1 MKLLG
6 LVTLLSF
13 LITLSILSTGVSS
26 SVAETIFYNGT
37 VIIRTYNQS
46 VVYLPLQNITR
57 LQASSHFI
65 LQNNKVFLANPDSV
79 LSYQAKINGVIKISQ
94 PYNSSICIILP
105 YQTQLLYLYPAPIS
119 STITQSGFLN
129 LTFYGSNITIVFSP
143 SASTLKYNQNA
154 NGLFT
159 ILVVLLIIS
168 VTSTITLA
176 YLLLKNFRK
185 EKVQENLDSVE
196 VEIDSNN
203 LDERDKIVLEAIR
216 QGADT
221 LAKISK
227 ITGLPRT
234 TAYRRVKK
242 LISLGY
248 VEEIRERNKIRYVAN
263 KNVGEND
270 NNI

>member
-1 MKLLG
+1 M
-6 LVTLLSF
+6 
-13 LITLSILSTGVSS
+13 
-26 SVAETIFYNGT
+26 
-37 VIIRTYNQS
+37 
-46 VVYLPLQNITR
+46 
-57 LQASSHFI
+57 
-65 LQNNKVFLANPDSV
+65 
-79 LSYQAKINGVIKISQ
+79 
-94 PYNSSICIILP
+94 
-105 YQTQLLYLYPAPIS
+105 
-119 STITQSGFLN
+119 
-129 LTFYGSNITIVFSP
+129 
-143 SASTLKYNQNA
+143 
-154 NGLFT
+154 
-159 ILVVLLIIS
+159 LVVLLIIS

-196 VEIDSNN
+196 VEIDNNN

-263 KNVGEND
+263 KNVGD
-270 NNI
+270 NNNI

>member
-1 MKLLG
+1 VKLLG

-105 YQTQLLYLYPAPIS
+105 YQPVTRVQIPAVALWGYPPPPMLFPRPYLRNQHNGPFSDRHHPSLLSKHSTYP
-119 STITQSGFLN
+119 
-129 LTFYGSNITIVFSP
+129 
-143 SASTLKYNQNA
+143 
-154 NGLFT
+154 
-159 ILVVLLIIS
+159 
-168 VTSTITLA
+168 
-176 YLLLKNFRK
+176 
-185 EKVQENLDSVE
+185 
-196 VEIDSNN
+196 
-203 LDERDKIVLEAIR
+203 
-216 QGADT
+216 
-221 LAKISK
+221 
-227 ITGLPRT
+227 
-234 TAYRRVKK
+234 
-242 LISLGY
+242 
-248 VEEIRERNKIRYVAN
+248 
-263 KNVGEND
+263 
-270 NNI
+270 